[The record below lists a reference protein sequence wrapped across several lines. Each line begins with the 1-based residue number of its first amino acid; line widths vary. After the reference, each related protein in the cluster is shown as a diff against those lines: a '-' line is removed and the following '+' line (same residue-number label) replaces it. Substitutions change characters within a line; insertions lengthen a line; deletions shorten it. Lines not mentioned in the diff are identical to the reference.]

1 MAFPQA
7 FLDELIA
14 RNPIEDVVGQYVQLK
29 RSGANYFGLCPF
41 HGEKTPSFSVAPNK
55 QMYYCFG
62 CHKGGGVINFIME
75 IESLSYPDA
84 VRFLAQRVN
93 LEVPDD
99 REYQSQY
106 REQERL
112 WALCKDAAR
121 YFHEKLK
128 SDLGQPA
135 RAYLLRRG
143 LDWNTVS
150 RFGIG
155 FAPEGWRNLADAMEQ
170 KGYSRAELL
179 AADLAVSREKNGK
192 TSFYDKFRNRV
203 IFPLIDIRGNVI
215 GFSGRT
221 LDPDGKPKYINSG
234 ETLIFQKRKFLY
246 AMNIVKKSKQG
257 RIILCEGPLDV
268 IACHQFGFDCAVAS
282 QGTALTEEQVNI
294 ISKYVDQ
301 VVLTYDSDQAG
312 QNATQRAISMFTKA
326 GVKVKIL
333 RLHDAKDPDEF
344 LHKFGADP
352 FAVLLQGSE
361 NQADYRMLSLQNQFD
376 LTVDEQRVEFSQKA
390 AELISTFSNS
400 VEREIYADR
409 AAKSAGIS
417 KEAML
422 LEVGKAYKKR
432 QYREKRQ
439 KEKRDL
445 SPATA
450 LQPKS
455 RSIRYD
461 NLRSARAEEGILS
474 QVLLEPAL
482 FDQAGTLTGADFS
495 SPILGR
501 AYDALRQRHFDGL
514 TVSLAVL
521 EGFTPEEM
529 AHLTAVTEKM
539 DRVAGEDAF
548 RDCVNIIRE
557 EQEKLRQI
565 NSESDLLALQNR
577 LKSKKGYGGN

>member
-1 MAFPQA
+1 MAFPQS

-41 HGEKTPSFSVAPNK
+41 HGEKTPSFSVSPNK

-62 CHKGGGVINFIME
+62 CHKGGGVVNFIME
-75 IESLSYPDA
+75 IEGLSYPDA

-99 REYQSQY
+99 REYESRY

-121 YFHEKLK
+121 FFYEQLK
-128 SDLGQPA
+128 SDAGKPA

-143 LDWNTVS
+143 LDRATVS

-155 FAPEGWRNLADAMEQ
+155 FAPDEWRSLSDAMEQ
-170 KGYSRAELL
+170 KGYTRAELL
-179 AADLAVSREKNGK
+179 AADLAVSKEKNGR
-192 TSFYDKFRNRV
+192 TNFYDKFRNRV
-203 IFPLIDIRGNVI
+203 IFPLIDIRGNVV

-282 QGTALTEEQVNI
+282 QGTALTEEQVNL

-301 VVLTYDSDQAG
+301 VVMTYDSDQAG
-312 QNATQRAISMFTKA
+312 QNATQRAIDLFTKA

-361 NQADYRMLSLQNQFD
+361 NQADFRFLSIQNQYD
-376 LTVDEQRVEFSQKA
+376 LTVDEQRVEFSHKA

-409 AAKSAGIS
+409 AAKAAGIS
-417 KEAML
+417 KEAIL

-432 QYREKRQ
+432 QYREQRQ

-445 SPATA
+445 SPAA
-450 LQPKS
+450 AIQPKF
-455 RSIRYD
+455 REIRYE
-461 NLRSARAEEGILS
+461 NLRSARAEESVLA
-474 QVLLEPAL
+474 QVLVEPAQ
-482 FDQAGTLTGADFS
+482 FDLAPSLTGELFS
-495 SPILGR
+495 VPVLGR
-501 AYDALRQRHFDGL
+501 AYDALRQRHKDGR

-521 EGFTPEEM
+521 EGFSADEM
-529 AHLTAVTEKM
+529 AHLSAVSGKM
-539 DRVAGEDAF
+539 DRVAGDEAF
-548 RDCVNIIRE
+548 LDCVNIIRE
-557 EQEKLRQI
+557 EHEK
-565 NSESDLLALQNR
+565 NSQSDSEVDLLALQSR
-577 LKSKKGYGGN
+577 LKSKKGYGGK

>member
-7 FLDELIA
+7 FLDELIV

-62 CHKGGGVINFIME
+62 CHKGGSVINFIME

-99 REYQSQY
+99 RENQSQY

-112 WALCKDAAR
+112 WDLCRDAAR
-121 YFHEKLK
+121 YFHEMLK
-128 SDLGQPA
+128 SDAGQTA

-143 LDWNTVS
+143 LDWNTVA

-170 KGYSRAELL
+170 KGYTRAELL
-179 AADLAVSREKNGK
+179 AADLAVSKEKNGRA
-192 TSFYDKFRNRV
+192 SFYDKFRNRV
-203 IFPLIDIRGNVI
+203 IFPLIDIRGNVV
-215 GFSGRT
+215 GFAGRT

-234 ETLIFQKRKFLY
+234 ETLIFRKRKFLY
-246 AMNIVKKSKQG
+246 AMNLVKKSRQG

-268 IACHQFGFDCAVAS
+268 IACHQYGFDCAVAS

-312 QNATQRAISMFTKA
+312 QNATQRAISMFEKA

-333 RLHDAKDPDEF
+333 RLYDAKDPDEF

-361 NQADYRMLSLQNQFD
+361 NQADYRLLTLQSQYD

-422 LEVGKAYKKR
+422 VEVGKAYKKR

-450 LQPKS
+450 IQPKS
-455 RSIRYD
+455 REIRYS
-461 NLRSARAEEGILS
+461 NIRSARAEES
-474 QVLLEPAL
+474 VLAQSVIEPAL
-482 FDQAGTLTGADFS
+482 LDRIGDLTGAEFS
-495 SPILGR
+495 SPLLGR
-501 AYDALRQRHFDGL
+501 AFDALCSRHRAGL
-514 TVSLAVL
+514 TVSVAVL
-521 EGFTPEEM
+521 EGFTQEEM
-529 AHLTAVTEKM
+529 AHLSGICQGV
-539 DRVAGEDAF
+539 DRVAGETAF
-548 RDCVNIIRE
+548 QDCIDIIRE
-557 EQEKLRQI
+557 EHRKAGQT
-565 NSESDLLALQNR
+565 NSETDLLALQEQ
-577 LKSKKGYGGN
+577 LKSKKGYRGQ